1 MKSKT
6 KIGAIV
12 IMVSLL
18 VSQVAYGSEMNK
30 PKKEQLKEILTQAEA
45 KGAVIDIEFE
55 NIDYENLN
63 IAGIEASLLALT
75 SMPQEIILEPVDTDP
90 VNVDKNNS
98 NIMPAAYDE
107 YVKYQYAQYKYNGS
121 KDIYGRSYNY
131 NTIIHFDYDCLFDRN
146 GRAQAIDRINDT
158 FATGINMSF
167 GVSFSQ
173 TGSIISTMS
182 SDYKSVKLRGKG
194 RYTVGLEGLGGAYY
208 DVEYSCTA
216 RAGDNG
222 PQY

>member
-1 MKSKT
+1 MKSRT
-6 KIGAIV
+6 KVGAIV
-12 IMVSLL
+12 IMISLL
-18 VSQVAYGSEMNK
+18 VSQAAYGSEINK
-30 PKKEQLKEILTQAEA
+30 PKEEQLKEILMQAEA

-63 IAGIEASLLALT
+63 ITEIETNLLALT
-75 SMPQEIILEPVDTDP
+75 SMPQEMILEPVNT
-90 VNVDKNNS
+90 DKNDF

-107 YVKYQYAQYKYNGS
+107 YVKYQYAQYKYSGS
-121 KDIYGRSYNY
+121 KDIYGRSYSY
-131 NTIIHFDYDCLFDRN
+131 NTIIHFDYNCLFDRN
-146 GRAQAIDRINDT
+146 GRAQAIDKINDV

-173 TGSIISTMS
+173 NGSIIKTMS
-182 SDYKSVKLRGKG
+182 SDYKSVNLRGKG